1 MTLYRIYT
9 EDKNRGDVI
18 DHVSKLFDGFTT
30 YNGVGYWRGQA
41 ESCLVIE
48 FISNDEAE
56 KTIVLQIASWIKAH
70 NHQESVA
77 VTEEQVKVYT
87 VGEQL

>member
-1 MTLYRIYT
+1 MNVLYRIYT

-18 DHVSKLFDGFTT
+18 DYVSKLFDNFTT

-48 FISNDEAE
+48 IIKPGMNMNS
-56 KTIVLQIASWIKAH
+56 IIQIAEWIKTH
-70 NHQESVA
+70 NNQESVVVVSDLVA
-77 VTEEQVKVYT
+77 VTV

>member
-1 MTLYRIYT
+1 MILYRILT
-9 EDKNRGDVI
+9 EDKNRGDII
-18 DHVSKLFDGFTT
+18 DYVSSWFDGFTT

-48 FISNDEAE
+48 IISNDAAE
-56 KTIVLQIASWIKAH
+56 KTTVLQLASWIKTH
-70 NHQESVA
+70 NQQDSVA